1 MAPKKNWIVAWRGRH
16 DRVLYKFKWHNASL
30 KEIYDKI
37 NGWNK
42 DTIVNEADE
51 PYYFLEGEAE

>member
-1 MAPKKNWIVAWRGRH
+1 MAPKKNWIVSWRGRH
-16 DRVLYKFKWHNASL
+16 DGVLYKFKWRNVSL

-42 DTIVNEADE
+42 ETIVNETDE